1 MNQPS
6 VRANLT
12 PEYDYA
18 VIAENFVKELR
29 ENRPRGISGLAMNAT
44 TTPALTDNKT
54 LNEVVNCLT
63 ENIPIKS
70 QGKCEQRN
78 IFEI

>member
-29 ENRPRGISGLAMNAT
+29 ENRPRRISGLTMTAT

-54 LNEVVNCLT
+54 LST
-63 ENIPIKS
+63 
-70 QGKCEQRN
+70 
-78 IFEI
+78 F

>member
-29 ENRPRGISGLAMNAT
+29 HRLRGISGLTMTAT

-54 LNEVVNCLT
+54 LNETTTV
-63 ENIPIKS
+63 
-70 QGKCEQRN
+70 
-78 IFEI
+78 

>member
-29 ENRPRGISGLAMNAT
+29 EN
-44 TTPALTDNKT
+44 
-54 LNEVVNCLT
+54 
-63 ENIPIKS
+63 
-70 QGKCEQRN
+70 
-78 IFEI
+78 